1 MNVLFFRVEN
11 VLNFDGSEAKAPDG
25 RLGIVD
31 KKVKELRDTLG
42 NMPPGTQLV
51 LYGEW
56 TNDWDFDDAKC
67 TENGK
72 YLNRKLERRGL
83 HIMDKTDSVME
94 YIQKKHVEKERTLA

>member
-1 MNVLFFRVEN
+1 MNVLFFKVED
-11 VLNFDGSEAKAPDG
+11 VLNFKDTEARAPDG

-31 KKVKELRDTLG
+31 RMVKDLRKELD

-51 LYGEW
+51 LYGDW
-56 TNDWDFDDAKC
+56 IKDWDFDDSKC

-83 HIMDKTDSVME
+83 HVMEKTDCVMD
-94 YIQKKHVEKERTLA
+94 YIQKKHVGEMKILA